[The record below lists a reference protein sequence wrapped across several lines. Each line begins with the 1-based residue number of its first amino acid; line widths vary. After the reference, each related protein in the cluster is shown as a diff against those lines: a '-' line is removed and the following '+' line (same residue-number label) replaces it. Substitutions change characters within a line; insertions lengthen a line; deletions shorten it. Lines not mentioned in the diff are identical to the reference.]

1 MGALHDDLSGLVL
14 NAGLLLDNLHS
25 LFGVLLSPG
34 ASVLVHVHDGLCGG
48 RVGLNELL
56 GRVQEAVGV
65 EVQVAVEEHV
75 AAFHLGGSHDRV
87 QAAPRVD
94 LTVIQGGAAVGV
106 LQVLNGQVRSRNTL
120 LLECLQQQ
128 EVRVGTLGHGNG
140 LTLQI
145 RNLGDARILAGH
157 QRRPLRLRVEANDLD
172 GGAISACQQRRRT
185 GGRANIN
192 IAATQRLIRLV
203 RAGRLDPLNL
213 LTLGGEGGLKPTLLT
228 DNQGQRVVGRVVNGH
243 GVLIATTGST
253 GGVSGTGTF
262 TGAGAEQSSKSGG
275 CGKGLEGG
283 TARRGVSHDEI
294 FSLLKMMM

>member
-1 MGALHDDLSGLVL
+1 M
-14 NAGLLLDNLHS
+14 
-25 LFGVLLSPG
+25 
-34 ASVLVHVHDGLCGG
+34 
-48 RVGLNELL
+48 
-56 GRVQEAVGV
+56 
-65 EVQVAVEEHV
+65 
-75 AAFHLGGSHDRV
+75 
-87 QAAPRVD
+87 
-94 LTVIQGGAAVGV
+94 
-106 LQVLNGQVRSRNTL
+106 LQVLNGQIRSGNTL

-128 EVRVGTLGHGNG
+128 EVRVGTLGHGNS
-140 LTLQI
+140 LTLQV

-157 QRRPLRLRVEANDLD
+157 QCRPFRLRVEANDLD

-203 RAGRLDPLNL
+203 RTGRLDPLNL
-213 LTLGGEGGLKPTLLT
+213 LTLGGEGGLKPTLLA

-243 GVLIATTGST
+243 GVLTGST
-253 GGVSGTGTF
+253 GGVSGTGTGTL

>member
-1 MGALHDDLSGLVL
+1 M
-14 NAGLLLDNLHS
+14 
-25 LFGVLLSPG
+25 
-34 ASVLVHVHDGLCGG
+34 
-48 RVGLNELL
+48 
-56 GRVQEAVGV
+56 
-65 EVQVAVEEHV
+65 
-75 AAFHLGGSHDRV
+75 
-87 QAAPRVD
+87 
-94 LTVIQGGAAVGV
+94 
-106 LQVLNGQVRSRNTL
+106 LQVLNGQVRSGNTL
-120 LLECLQQQ
+120 LLECLQEQ

-145 RNLGDARILAGH
+145 RNLSDARILAGH
-157 QRRPLRLRVEANDLD
+157 QSRPLRLRVEANDLD

-213 LTLGGEGGLKPTLLT
+213 LTLGGEGGLKPTLLA

-243 GVLIATTGST
+243 GVLVATTGSA

-262 TGAGAEQSSKSGG
+262 TGAGAEQSSKSGS

-283 TARRGVSHDEI
+283 TTRRGVSHDEI